1 MTVHSQ
7 AAACEELV
15 PGDHGREI
23 LAACFLSFG
32 EKLALVTGSE
42 DTTVMIGEVNGL
54 AVRNRRIVQTH
65 IGSVRAL
72 AKRSVQDG
80 FLVAS
85 AGSKTEIHLLQIDEN
100 LVVKHVA

>member
-1 MTVHSQ
+1 M
-7 AAACEELV
+7 

-23 LAACFLSFG
+23 LAACFLSFKD
-32 EKLALVTGSE
+32 KLALITGSE

-54 AVRNRRIVQTH
+54 AVRNRRIIQTH

-72 AKRSVQDG
+72 AKRRVQDG

-85 AGSKTEIHLLQIDEN
+85 AGSKTEIHLLHIDEN
-100 LVVKHVA
+100 LAVRHIAQSEKS